1 MLCTEKTKLED
12 GQMDAYNSRL
22 HEATAQKS
30 QKKDNSRDAF
40 FRSGVVALW
49 MEVIVGS
56 S

>member
-1 MLCTEKTKLED
+1 
-12 GQMDAYNSRL
+12 MDAYNSRL